1 MSRMIRTLALAL
13 LLAPAVHAADWRMDP
28 AGSMLGFVG
37 SAQGERFEGRF
48 GEFQAT
54 IRFDPDD
61 LGNARF
67 DVSIALA
74 SADTANAERDET
86 LRGSDFFFVRR
97 HPEAHY
103 HAERFRAL
111 GDGRY
116 AADGELSLRGITR
129 PVTLEFRWTAGEPA
143 ILEGEATLRRLDF
156 DIGGGDWADLDM
168 IANQVLVRTRLVLHR
183 DE

>member
-1 MSRMIRTLALAL
+1 MIRTLALAL
-13 LLAPAVHAADWRMDP
+13 LLACSAHAADWRMDP
-28 AGSMLGFVG
+28 AASTLGFIG
-37 SAQGERFEGRF
+37 MTQGERFEGRF
-48 GEFQAT
+48 GEFQAA

-61 LGNARF
+61 LDHARF
-67 DVSIALA
+67 DVTIALA
-74 SADTANAERDET
+74 SADTANAERDEA
-86 LRGSDFFFVRR
+86 LLGSDFFHVRR
-97 HPEAHY
+97 HPQAHY
-103 HAERFRAL
+103 RAERFRAL

-168 IANQVLVRTRLVLHR
+168 IANEVQVRTRLALHR
-183 DE
+183 AE